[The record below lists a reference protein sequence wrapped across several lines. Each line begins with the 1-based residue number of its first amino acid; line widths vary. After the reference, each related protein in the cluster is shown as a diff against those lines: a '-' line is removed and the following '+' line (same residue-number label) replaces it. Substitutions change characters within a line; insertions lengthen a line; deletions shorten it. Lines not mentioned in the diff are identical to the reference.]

1 MPNEILHAKI
11 MTDEELSSYFEQLYN
26 RFYESKKNVLNNIL
40 KYKENLI
47 DGYFKYEEEQIN
59 VFKEKRKELLR
70 SIELWNK
77 KECNC
82 GQKLKVINSTNGDFW
97 GCTNFNNK
105 SFKHKTFSLTFVP
118 YYKDNLDKLKVRIDS
133 HWASKIITSCN
144 LKNQVKAKDLI
155 EFYINSGFD
164 DLRVKYNYE
173 KTSIESI
180 SGFVN
185 GKRNSSKE
193 EKEIQKYFSQKYDKC
208 LSQIGIKYKLINC
221 DEKIVILDLILSD
234 KNNIYLL
241 EIKRYPLEIKEEQ
254 LNLYFNLLKH
264 ILSDKKDKRSLKA
277 VFLISNKYEYDYDY
291 EYFKQSEEK
300 FIYFESIQNC
310 KNKIE
315 IETKLNSK
323 IFKQ

>member
-1 MPNEILHAKI
+1 
-11 MTDEELSSYFEQLYN
+11 MTNEELGSYFEQLYN

-40 KYKENLI
+40 KHKESLI
-47 DGYFKYEEEQIN
+47 DGYVKYEEEQIN
-59 VFKEKRKELLR
+59 IFKEKRKELLR
-70 SIELWNK
+70 NIELWDK
-77 KECNC
+77 KECIC
-82 GQKLKVINSTNGDFW
+82 GQKLKVINSANGDFW
-97 GCTNFNNK
+97 GCPNFNNK

-118 YYKDNLDKLKVRIDS
+118 YYKDNLDKTKVKIDS

-144 LKNQVKAKDLI
+144 LKNEVKAKDLI

-164 DLRVKYNYE
+164 DLRIKYNYE

-185 GKRNSSKE
+185 GKRNSTKE
-193 EKEIQKYFSQKYDKC
+193 ENEIKKYFSEKYDTC

-221 DEKIVILDLILSD
+221 DEKIAIIDLIVSD

-241 EIKRYPLEIKEEQ
+241 EIKRYSLEIREEQ
-254 LNLYFNLLKH
+254 LILYFNLLKH
-264 ILSDKKDKRSLKA
+264 ILSEKDDKRNLKA
-277 VFLISNKYEYDYDY
+277 VFLVSNKYEYDY
-291 EYFKQSEEK
+291 EYFRKNEEG
-300 FIYFESIQNC
+300 FIYFDSIKNC
-310 KNKIE
+310 KNKTE